1 MPQSRH
7 VEFVQWRTSLRPAV
21 AGSADLQS
29 ATSYTAI
36 FQIAALYVAAA
47 GARKNLMKIDRRLNV
62 GLGLDCNHGLI
73 LNPLFPLFALA
84 AASRRPVQ
92 IFLCV
97 LLCRQ
102 QTNAESAG
110 GLIRRGGH
118 PTPNIEHR
126 INSEA
131 MNNGN
136 VFPTHFHTHPR
147 KNILDIFATFRV
159 MGAKGIP
166 ASDHQITVSVS

>member
-1 MPQSRH
+1 MIRGQSPRGPL
-7 VEFVQWRTSLRPAV
+7 SLRYR
-21 AGSADLQS
+21 SADEDEED
-29 ATSYTAI
+29 THI
-36 FQIAALYVAAA
+36 
-47 GARKNLMKIDRRLNV
+47 G
-62 GLGLDCNHGLI
+62 I
-73 LNPLFPLFALA
+73 LNPLFPPFPLA